1 MAQSISI
8 LTPILYVAVLL
19 TSLIVFS
26 TVYRRRKLSDITKT
40 EPWYT
45 QNFPREL
52 YFSLKDNP
60 TTQKVPEK
68 LIKAALIRWAA
79 EDVRQMLKMRENKP
93 VLTSLHQRG
102 SIGDDVW
109 NRFNTSEKLLQ
120 LEINEIAQEAND
132 IKEGWAQQLLQTATE
147 VCQNEGLRK
156 RLVDLTAQQTDYKEA
171 YDNIR
176 KSSLNELEAS

>member
-1 MAQSISI
+1 MGS
-8 LTPILYVAVLL
+8 
-19 TSLIVFS
+19 
-26 TVYRRRKLSDITKT
+26 RRC
-40 EPWYT
+40 
-45 QNFPREL
+45 
-52 YFSLKDNP
+52 
-60 TTQKVPEK
+60 TTNVKN
-68 LIKAALIRWAA
+68 
-79 EDVRQMLKMRENKP
+79 RENKP

-176 KSSLNELEAS
+176 KSI

>member
-79 EDVRQMLKMRENKP
+79 EDVRQMLKIER
-93 VLTSLHQRG
+93 
-102 SIGDDVW
+102 I
-109 NRFNTSEKLLQ
+109 NR
-120 LEINEIAQEAND
+120 
-132 IKEGWAQQLLQTATE
+132 
-147 VCQNEGLRK
+147 C
-156 RLVDLTAQQTDYKEA
+156 
-171 YDNIR
+171 
-176 KSSLNELEAS
+176 